1 MQLPT
6 ADPKVIYRSVA
17 GGAVLLSTAQ
27 EVYYG
32 LNTVGAYVWEH
43 LPPVFQTLE
52 QLAAALS
59 AAYPDVPAESLRTD
73 IQELLHD
80 LVANGL
86 VCAPV
91 GAPTCHDSVAPQ
103 SAS

>member
-59 AAYPDVPAESLRTD
+59 AAYPDVPAEAIRADVL
-73 IQELLHD
+73 ELLD
-80 LVANGL
+80 NLVANGL

>member
-6 ADPKVIYRSVA
+6 ADPKVIYRGVA
-17 GGAVLLSTAQ
+17 GGAVLLSTEQ

-59 AAYPDVPAESLRTD
+59 AAYPDVPAEAIRTD

-91 GAPTCHDSVAPQ
+91 GAPTCHDSVAP
-103 SAS
+103 

>member
-1 MQLPT
+1 MLLPA
-6 ADPKVIYRSVA
+6 ADPKVIYRGVA
-17 GGAVLLSTAQ
+17 GGAVLLSTEH

-52 QLAAALS
+52 ELCAALS
-59 AAYPDVPAESLRTD
+59 ALYPDVPLESIRAD
-73 IQELLHD
+73 IRELLHD

-86 VCAPV
+86 LGAPV
-91 GAPTCHDSVAPQ
+91 GPQPCDDSVAPH
-103 SAS
+103 SGS